1 MLLTG
6 CTMNG
11 RLDHMTFIR
20 AVDSDAELG
29 FSSDD
34 DDCDDDEVSNADSK
48 DTVKKVLMPSIDRN

>member
-1 MLLTG
+1 
-6 CTMNG
+6 MNG